1 MYTDSPFPAEM
12 QSMNLGVLDSLWEDL
27 GVVLPMRIR
36 CPFIMFEVHL

>member
-1 MYTDSPFPAEM
+1 MSERLYQEKAED
-12 QSMNLGVLDSLWEDL
+12 VEDL